1 MGSIELKM
9 AILTGAVGGLIMV
22 LAEGVALHS
31 KVSKYRAHLRELYR
45 TKRFLRL
52 FAEIGSIAFAVA
64 IQPVIVT
71 VLVISAL
78 DNFNPQFSIHAM
90 AQLKHGIHNDNIKE
104 DRPLRGDQSAD

>member
-31 KVSKYRAHLRELYR
+31 RLSRYRAHLRELHKA
-45 TKRFLRL
+45 KRFVRL
-52 FAEIGSIAFAVA
+52 FAEISSIAIIVV

-71 VLVISAL
+71 KLVFTAL
-78 DNFNPQFSIHAM
+78 DNFDPQFSIHAM
-90 AQLKHGIHNDNIKE
+90 AQLKHGITNDDLKD
-104 DRPLRGDQSAD
+104 DRPLRGQ

>member
-31 KVSKYRAHLRELYR
+31 KLSKYRAHLHALQR
-45 TKRFLRL
+45 TKRYFRL
-52 FAEIGSIAFAVA
+52 FAELGGIVFVVV

-71 VLVISAL
+71 MLVISAL
-78 DNFNPQFSIHAM
+78 GNFNPQFSTHAM
-90 AQLKHGIHNDNIKE
+90 AQLKHGIYNEDLKE
-104 DRPLRGDQSAD
+104 DRPLRGDK

>member
-31 KVSKYRAHLRELYR
+31 KLSRYRAHLRELYKA
-45 TKRFLRL
+45 KRLVRL
-52 FAEIGSIAFAVA
+52 FAEISSIAVVVV

-71 VLVISAL
+71 KLVFTAL

-90 AQLKHGIHNDNIKE
+90 AQLKHGITNDDLKE
-104 DRPLRGDQSAD
+104 DRPLRGQ

>member
-9 AILTGAVGGLIMV
+9 AILTGAVGGLILV

-31 KVSKYRAHLRELYR
+31 KLSKYRAHLRELHR
-45 TKRFLRL
+45 TKSYIRM
-52 FAEIGSIAFAVA
+52 FAEIGSISFIVI

-71 VLVISAL
+71 MLVMSAL

-90 AQLKHGIHNDNIKE
+90 AQLKQGISNGELKDQ
-104 DRPLRGDQSAD
+104 RPLRGH